1 MPSPSRMSYTIEQ
14 KRSLILKKDDN
25 PHMSLLSL
33 AEWAK
38 EEFKLSKCP
47 AKSSIQTI
55 LKARGTLEPLHSV
68 ENANARRKKTLRCL
82 SVEKKLVE
90 WIMYAESKGFFVN
103 QRIIRIQAS
112 KFCREEGVQMG
123 LSNGWL
129 FKFQK
134 RHHLR
139 LRARPGEAFSV
150 SSEAIKADRAW
161 LRQVTSEYSLMN
173 PRYIT
178 ALSQKN
184 QSQHA
189 PSNADGAEKLDLVF
203 IGKSKEP
210 RCFKRV
216 GGVTASGLQYWHA
229 KKGWMTSIIFQDW
242 LSRIEQKFKAEGRH
256 VIMLVDNV
264 SSHRLSTIELEYVRV
279 VFLPPKTTAVLQPMD
294 AGVIEAFKQSYK
306 SSQMETSL
314 TRFDNGLDVSKCF
327 KFDILE
333 AMEMSTRVWSLI
345 DATSIANSWGHTG
358 ILVQESDRD
367 GNLLLNMLAEV
378 HL

>member
-1 MPSPSRMSYTIEQ
+1 
-14 KRSLILKKDDN
+14 
-25 PHMSLLSL
+25 MSLLSL

-55 LKARGTLEPLHSV
+55 LKARGTLEPLDSV

-82 SVEKKLVE
+82 SDSSSINASYVYKQANFAVRKEFKWVSQTAGSSSSKSDTIYASEHGQEKLFPSAAKPSKLVAHG
-90 WIMYAESKGFFVN
+90 YDKLRVST
-103 QRIIRIQAS
+103 AS
-112 KFCREEGVQMG
+112 TIP
-123 LSNGWL
+123 S
-129 FKFQK
+129 
-134 RHHLR
+134 
-139 LRARPGEAFSV
+139 
-150 SSEAIKADRAW
+150 I
-161 LRQVTSEYSLMN
+161 LMN

-178 ALSQKN
+178 ALSQKIN
-184 QSQHA
+184 AMSGFKNDKSRLTIGLA
-189 PSNADGAEKLDLVF
+189 ANADGTEKLDLVF
-203 IGKSKEP
+203 IGISKEP

-229 KKGWMTSIIFQDW
+229 KEGWMTSIIFQDW

-294 AGVIEAFKQSYK
+294 AGVIAAFKQSYK

-333 AMEMSTRVWSLI
+333 AMEMSTRIWSLI

-358 ILVQESDRD
+358 ILAQESDRD

>member
-1 MPSPSRMSYTIEQ
+1 
-14 KRSLILKKDDN
+14 
-25 PHMSLLSL
+25 MSLLSL

-55 LKARGTLEPLHSV
+55 LKARGTLEPLDSV

-90 WIMYAESKGFFVN
+90 WIMFAESKGFFVN

-150 SSEAIKADRAW
+150 SSVAIQAGRAW
-161 LRQVTSEYSLMN
+161 LRQVTSEYSLN
-173 PRYIT
+173 NT
-178 ALSQKN
+178 FNFDESALYYSALPKKSISTRAMSGFKN
-184 QSQHA
+184 DKSRLTIGLA
-189 PSNADGAEKLDLVF
+189 ANADGTEKLDLVF

-294 AGVIEAFKQSYK
+294 AGVIAAFKQSYK

-333 AMEMSTRVWSLI
+333 AMEMSTRVWSHRCYVH
-345 DATSIANSWGHTG
+345 SK
-358 ILVQESDRD
+358 LVGSH
-367 GNLLLNMLAEV
+367 GYTCPGV
-378 HL
+378 